1 MTYFIGLMVDTPP
14 SKMFIEALKEMEF
27 ALSQSRPYNI
37 ELPRGTG
44 KTSAVEMAVLW
55 LLATGRRKF
64 CVIVSNNARAAAN
77 ILKDISIPVL
87 EKDTAFATDFPEI
100 CLPF

>member
-1 MTYFIGLMVDTPP
+1 MTYFIGLMVDMPP
-14 SKMFIEALKEMEF
+14 SEKFIEALGEMEF

-64 CVIVSNNARAAAN
+64 CVIVSNNARAAGN
-77 ILKDISIPVL
+77 ILKDIGMPIL
-87 EKDTAFATDFPEI
+87 EKDTAFS
-100 CLPF
+100 